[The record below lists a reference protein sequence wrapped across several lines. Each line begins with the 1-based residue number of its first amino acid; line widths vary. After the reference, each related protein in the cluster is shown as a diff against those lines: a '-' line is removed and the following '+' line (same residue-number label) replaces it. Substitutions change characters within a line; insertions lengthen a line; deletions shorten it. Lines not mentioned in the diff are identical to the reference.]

1 VLWAG
6 WEPAAAQEQQRKG
19 PPYPMCP
26 STCSERGKEM
36 RIIIFN
42 INVNL
47 ISETDVKRTTWN
59 ETGRWH
65 GEVIERKGES
75 FRVQDFTPVH

>member
-1 VLWAG
+1 
-6 WEPAAAQEQQRKG
+6 
-19 PPYPMCP
+19 
-26 STCSERGKEM
+26 M